1 MNCLK
6 PIVNLWE
13 LVTENQLA
21 FLGFSFSFCSWS
33 YSKMCKGKERKQV
46 GQG

>member
-1 MNCLK
+1 MDCLK

-21 FLGFSFSFCSWS
+21 FLGFRFFFLL
-33 YSKMCKGKERKQV
+33 
-46 GQG
+46 